1 MRYVTREDEL
11 DFSRLYNYVEQL
23 ADSISG
29 IVSTPSFNQFLL
41 ESCQL
46 LANSLDL
53 IHQGYFDAAF
63 YSVRQA
69 GEVILIG
76 TLFSNLEESERK
88 AKYEKWV
95 SLDRFP
101 SFSELSKMLRSKD
114 IEYRDLLEQMPEID
128 ELISKLNRRANKYI
142 HKQGHES
149 FYTKP
154 YEVVPE
160 SAKNIREDFSDYFT
174 TTVKVCAI
182 FRLAVDPFPIL
193 LSDPECEFRFPD
205 CMTLEFGQSF
215 IDNCLGNEFVKH
227 YIETDYYRNWVNA
240 IKSTFPQ
247 LKEATYNVSNLHYID
262 LSNIE
267 DILDELDKLS
277 LYEATAVLFT
287 ALFSEKVS
295 AIHITGMLDAFSNSA
310 RPSGGLYLSDMS
322 DYTGQLGGVNVPLAN
337 ICRLAS
343 FDTSIDHSTINSIIT
358 SFPIASDFVCVETDK
373 QLDGNEVEQGRK
385 AAEELGRLWRQIKV
399 GQCAMSDLKETSL
412 FKRIKQSVQVERNRA
427 YAGKNKTD
435 REHAPSDPPIEFLG
449 ERV

>member
-1 MRYVTREDEL
+1 MNFKDEYLNSQMFSWRHHPLRYVAREDEL
-11 DFSRLYNYVEQL
+11 VYSILYDYVDQL
-23 ADSISG
+23 ADSVSG
-29 IVSTPSFNQFLL
+29 LVSTPSFNQFLL

-114 IEYRDLLEQMPEID
+114 IEYRDLLEQMSEID
-128 ELISKLNRRANKYI
+128 ELISKLNKRANKSI
-142 HKQGHES
+142 HKQGHDF

-154 YEVVPE
+154 YEVVSE
-160 SAKNIREDFSDYFT
+160 SARHIREDFTDYFKT
-174 TTVKVCAI
+174 SVKVCSI

-193 LSDPECEFRFPD
+193 LNDPECEFRFHD

-215 IDNCLGNEFVKH
+215 IDNCLGNAFVER
-227 YIETDYYRNWVNA
+227 YIKTDYYRNWVNT

-262 LSNIE
+262 LSNIK
-267 DILDELDKLS
+267 DILDVLDKLT
-277 LYEATAVLFT
+277 LYEATAVLST
-287 ALFSEKVS
+287 ALFSEKVI
-295 AIHITGMLDAFSNSA
+295 AIHITGTLDAFSNSA
-310 RPSGGLYLSDMS
+310 RPSSGLYLSDMS
-322 DYTGQLGGVNVPLAN
+322 AYAEQLGGVNVPLAE

-343 FDTSIDHSTINSIIT
+343 LDTSHEFSPVSSFIT
-358 SFPIASDFVCVETDK
+358 TFSIASDSICVETDK
-373 QLDGNEVEQGRK
+373 LLDDTEVELGRN
-385 AAEELGRLWRQIKV
+385 AAEELGQLWKQIKT
-399 GQCAMSDLKETSL
+399 GQCSMSELEETEL
-412 FKRIKQSVQVERNRA
+412 FKWIKQNV
-427 YAGKNKTD
+427 
-435 REHAPSDPPIEFLG
+435 
-449 ERV
+449 

>member
-1 MRYVTREDEL
+1 MNFKDEYINSQMFSWRHHPLRYVAGEDEL
-11 DFSRLYNYVEQL
+11 AYSRLYGYVGQL
-23 ADSISG
+23 ASSVSG
-29 IVSTPSFNQFLL
+29 LVSTPSFNQFLL

-88 AKYEKWV
+88 AKYENWV

-128 ELISKLNRRANKYI
+128 ELISKLNKRANKYI

-160 SAKNIREDFSDYFT
+160 SAKHIREDFTDYFT

-193 LSDPECEFRFPD
+193 LSDPECEYRFPD
-205 CMTLEFGQSF
+205 CMTIEFGQYF
-215 IDNCLGNEFVKH
+215 IDNCLGSDFVEH
-227 YIETDYYRNWVNA
+227 YIKTDFYRNWVNA

-262 LSNIE
+262 LSNIK
-267 DILDELDKLS
+267 DILDELDELT

-287 ALFSEKVS
+287 ALFSEKVI
-295 AIHITGMLDAFSNSA
+295 AIHITGILDAFSNSA

-322 DYTGQLGGVNVPLAN
+322 DYAGQLGGVNVPLAD

-343 FDTSIDHSTINSIIT
+343 FDTSHEFSPVSSFIT
-358 SFPIASDFVCVETDK
+358 SFPIASDYVCVETDK
-373 QLDGNEVEQGRK
+373 LLDSNEVEQGRK
-385 AAEELGRLWRQIKV
+385 AAEELGQLWRQIKV
-399 GQCAMSDLKETSL
+399 GQCAMSEMKETVL
-412 FKRIKQSVQVERNRA
+412 FKWIKLNV
-427 YAGKNKTD
+427 
-435 REHAPSDPPIEFLG
+435 
-449 ERV
+449 

>member
-1 MRYVTREDEL
+1 MNFKDEYINSQMFSWKHHPLLYVAREDEL
-11 DFSRLYNYVEQL
+11 AYSILYDYVDQL
-23 ADSISG
+23 ADSVSG
-29 IVSTPSFNQFLL
+29 LVSTPSFNQFLL

-46 LANSLDL
+46 LASSLDL

-128 ELISKLNRRANKYI
+128 ELISKLNKRANKYI

-160 SAKNIREDFSDYFT
+160 SAKHIREDFTDYFT
-174 TTVKVCAI
+174 TTVKVCSV

-193 LSDPECEFRFPD
+193 LNDPECEFRFPD

-215 IDNCLGNEFVKH
+215 IDNCLGNDFVER
-227 YIETDYYRNWVNA
+227 YIKTDYYRNWVNA
-240 IKSTFPQ
+240 IMSTFPQ
-247 LKEATYNVSNLHYID
+247 LKEAKYKVSNLHYID
-262 LSNIE
+262 LSDIK
-267 DILDELDKLS
+267 DILDELDKLT
-277 LYEATAVLFT
+277 LYEETAVLFT
-287 ALFSEKVS
+287 ALFSEKVI
-295 AIHITGMLDAFSNSA
+295 AIHITGALDGFSNSA
-310 RPSGGLYLSDMS
+310 RPSSGLYLSDMS
-322 DYTGQLGGVNVPLAN
+322 VYAEQFGGVNVPLAE
-337 ICRLAS
+337 ISRLAS
-343 FDTSIDHSTINSIIT
+343 LDTSHEFSPVSSFIT
-358 SFPIASDFVCVETDK
+358 SFSIASDFVCIETDK
-373 QLDGNEVEQGRK
+373 LLDDNEVELGRN
-385 AAEELGRLWRQIKV
+385 AAEELGRLWSRIKT
-399 GQCAMSDLKETSL
+399 GQYAMSEL
-412 FKRIKQSVQVERNRA
+412 
-427 YAGKNKTD
+427 
-435 REHAPSDPPIEFLG
+435 
-449 ERV
+449 

>member
-1 MRYVTREDEL
+1 MNFKDEYINSQMFSWRHHPLLYVAREDEL
-11 DFSRLYNYVEQL
+11 AYSILYDYVDQL
-23 ADSISG
+23 ADSVSG
-29 IVSTPSFNQFLL
+29 LVSTPSFNQFLL

-46 LANSLDL
+46 LASSLDL

-128 ELISKLNRRANKYI
+128 ELISKLNKRANKYI

-160 SAKNIREDFSDYFT
+160 SAKHIREDFTDYFT
-174 TTVKVCAI
+174 TTVKVCSV

-193 LSDPECEFRFPD
+193 LNDPECEFRFPD

-215 IDNCLGNEFVKH
+215 IDNCLGNDFVER
-227 YIETDYYRNWVNA
+227 YIKTDYYRNWVNA
-240 IKSTFPQ
+240 IMSTFPQ
-247 LKEATYNVSNLHYID
+247 LKEATYKVSNLHYID
-262 LSNIE
+262 LSDIK
-267 DILDELDKLS
+267 DILDELDKLT

-287 ALFSEKVS
+287 ALFSEKVI
-295 AIHITGMLDAFSNSA
+295 AIHITGALDGFSNSA
-310 RPSGGLYLSDMS
+310 RPSSGLYLSDMS
-322 DYTGQLGGVNVPLAN
+322 VYAEQFGGVNVPLAE

-343 FDTSIDHSTINSIIT
+343 LDTSHEFSPVSSFIT
-358 SFPIASDFVCVETDK
+358 SFSIASDFVCIETDK
-373 QLDGNEVEQGRK
+373 LLDDNEVELGRN
-385 AAEELGRLWRQIKV
+385 AAEELSQFWKQIKT
-399 GQCAMSDLKETSL
+399 GQCSMSELEETKL
-412 FKRIKQSVQVERNRA
+412 FKWIKQNV
-427 YAGKNKTD
+427 
-435 REHAPSDPPIEFLG
+435 
-449 ERV
+449 

>member
-1 MRYVTREDEL
+1 MDNMNFNDQDVNGKLFSWRYHPQRYITKENVLDYYQLYSYVDE
-11 DFSRLYNYVEQL
+11 L

-29 IVSTPSFNQFLL
+29 MVETPSFNQFLL

-76 TLFSNLEESERK
+76 ALFTNLDNAERE
-88 AKYEKWV
+88 AKYKKWA
-95 SLDRFP
+95 SLESFP
-101 SFSELSKMLRSKD
+101 SFSKLSGMLREADS
-114 IEYRDLLEQMPEID
+114 EYRELLEQMPEID
-128 ELISKLNRRANKYI
+128 ELICKLNRRANKYI

-154 YEVVPE
+154 YGMAPE
-160 SAKNIREDFSDYFT
+160 SAGRIHEDFAEYFKAA
-174 TTVKVCAI
+174 VKVCAI
-182 FRLAVDPFPIL
+182 FRLAADPFPIL
-193 LSDPECEFRFPD
+193 RSDPECEYRFPD
-205 CMTLEFGQSF
+205 CITPEFSQSY
-215 IDNCLGNEFVKH
+215 IEECLGNEFVKH
-227 YIETDYYRNWVNA
+227 YIEIDYYRNWVNA

-267 DILDELDKLS
+267 DTLDELDKLT

-287 ALFSEKVS
+287 ALFSEKVI

-310 RPSGGLYLSDMS
+310 RLSNGLYLSDMS
-322 DYTGQLGGVNVPLAN
+322 DYAEQLGGVNVPLAD

-343 FDTSIDHSTINSIIT
+343 FDTSHEFSPVSSFIT
-358 SFPIASDFVCVETDK
+358 SFPIASDYVCVETDTL
-373 QLDGNEVEQGRK
+373 LDDNEVVLGQK
-385 AAEELGRLWRQIKV
+385 AAEELDWLWSRIKT
-399 GQCAMSDLKETSL
+399 GQCAMSELKETAL
-412 FKRIKQSVQVERNRA
+412 YKWIKQNV
-427 YAGKNKTD
+427 
-435 REHAPSDPPIEFLG
+435 
-449 ERV
+449 

>member
-1 MRYVTREDEL
+1 MRYMAREDDL
-11 DFSRLYNYVEQL
+11 NFSHLYNYVEQL

-29 IVSTPSFNQFLL
+29 IVSTPPFNQFLL

-69 GEVILIG
+69 GEIILVG

-128 ELISKLNRRANKYI
+128 ELISKLNKRANKYI

-160 SAKNIREDFSDYFT
+160 SAKHIREDFTDYFT

-205 CMTLEFGQSF
+205 FMTLEFGQSF

-247 LKEATYNVSNLHYID
+247 LKEATYNVSNLHYIV
-262 LSNIE
+262 LTNIE
-267 DILDELDKLS
+267 DILDELDKLT
-277 LYEATAVLFT
+277 LYDATAVLFT
-287 ALFSEKVS
+287 ALFSEKAI

-310 RPSGGLYLSDMS
+310 RPSSGLHLSDMS
-322 DYTGQLGGVNVPLAN
+322 DYASQLGGVNVPLAE
-337 ICRLAS
+337 ICHLAS
-343 FDTSIDHSTINSIIT
+343 LDTSHEFSPVSSFIT
-358 SFPIASDFVCVETDK
+358 SFSIESDFVCVETDK
-373 QLDGNEVEQGRK
+373 LLDGKEVELGRK
-385 AAEELGRLWRQIKV
+385 AADELDWLWSRIKA
-399 GQCAMSDLKETSL
+399 GQCAMFELKETSL
-412 FKRIKQSVQVERNRA
+412 FKWIKQSMQVEC
-427 YAGKNKTD
+427 
-435 REHAPSDPPIEFLG
+435 H
-449 ERV
+449 RV

>member
-1 MRYVTREDEL
+1 MFSWRHHPLRYMAREDDL
-11 DFSRLYNYVEQL
+11 NFSHLYNYVEQL
-23 ADSISG
+23 ENSISG
-29 IVSTPSFNQFLL
+29 IVSTPPFNQFLL

-69 GEVILIG
+69 GEIILVG

-95 SLDRFP
+95 LLDRFP

-128 ELISKLNRRANKYI
+128 ELISKLNKRANKYI
-142 HKQGHES
+142 QKQGHES

-160 SAKNIREDFSDYFT
+160 SAKHIREDFTDYFT

-205 CMTLEFGQSF
+205 CMTLEFGQYF
-215 IDNCLGNEFVKH
+215 IDNCLGSDFVEH
-227 YIETDYYRNWVNA
+227 YIKTDFYRNWVNA

-247 LKEATYNVSNLHYID
+247 LKEATYNVSNVHYID

-267 DILDELDKLS
+267 DILDELDKLT
-277 LYEATAVLFT
+277 LYEAAAVLFT
-287 ALFSEKVS
+287 ALFSEKVI

-310 RPSGGLYLSDMS
+310 RPSSGLYLSDMS
-322 DYTGQLGGVNVPLAN
+322 AYAEQLGGVNVPLAE
-337 ICRLAS
+337 ICHLAS
-343 FDTSIDHSTINSIIT
+343 LDTSHELSPVSSFIT
-358 SFPIASDFVCVETDK
+358 SFSFASDFICVETDTIF
-373 QLDGNEVEQGRK
+373 DDDEVELGRK
-385 AAEELGRLWRQIKV
+385 AAEELDWLWSRIKT
-399 GQCAMSDLKETSL
+399 GQCAMFELKETKL
-412 FKRIKQSVQVERNRA
+412 FKRIKQNV
-427 YAGKNKTD
+427 
-435 REHAPSDPPIEFLG
+435 
-449 ERV
+449 

>member
-1 MRYVTREDEL
+1 MAREDEL
-11 DFSRLYNYVEQL
+11 AYSRLYDYVEQL
-23 ADSISG
+23 ADSVSG
-29 IVSTPSFNQFLL
+29 LVSTPSFNQFLL

-101 SFSELSKMLRSKD
+101 SFSKLSKMLRSKD
-114 IEYRDLLEQMPEID
+114 IEYRDLLEQMPEIN
-128 ELISKLNRRANKYI
+128 ELISKLNKRANKYI

-154 YEVVPE
+154 YEVVSE
-160 SAKNIREDFSDYFT
+160 SAKHIREDFTDYFK
-174 TTVKVCAI
+174 TTVKVCAF

-227 YIETDYYRNWVNA
+227 YIETDYCRNWVNA
-240 IKSTFPQ
+240 IKSIFPQ
-247 LKEATYNVSNLHYID
+247 LKEATYHVSNLHYID

-287 ALFSEKVS
+287 ALFSEKVI
-295 AIHITGMLDAFSNSA
+295 AIHTTGMLDAFSNSE
-310 RPSGGLYLSDMS
+310 RPSSGLYLSDMS
-322 DYTGQLGGVNVPLAN
+322 AYAEQLGGANVPLAE
-337 ICRLAS
+337 ICHLAS
-343 FDTSIDHSTINSIIT
+343 LDTSHEYSPVSSFIT
-358 SFPIASDFVCVETDK
+358 SFSIASDFICVETDEL
-373 QLDGNEVEQGRK
+373 LDGKEVELGQK
-385 AAEELGRLWRQIKV
+385 AAEALGRLWSRIKT
-399 GQCAMSDLKETSL
+399 GQCAMFELKETAL
-412 FKRIKQSVQVERNRA
+412 FKRIKQSLQAEC
-427 YAGKNKTD
+427 
-435 REHAPSDPPIEFLG
+435 H
-449 ERV
+449 RV

>member
-1 MRYVTREDEL
+1 MNFNDENVNGKLFSWRFHPQRYITKENALDYYHLYSYVDE
-11 DFSRLYNYVEQL
+11 L

-29 IVSTPSFNQFLL
+29 IVETPSFNQFLL

-76 TLFSNLEESERK
+76 ALFSNLEKSERK

-101 SFSELSKMLRSKD
+101 SFSKLSKMLRSKD

-128 ELISKLNRRANKYI
+128 ELISKLNKRANKYI
-142 HKQGHES
+142 HKQSHES

-160 SAKNIREDFSDYFT
+160 SAKHIREDFTDYFT

-193 LSDPECEFRFPD
+193 LSNPECEFRFPD

-262 LSNIE
+262 LSHIE
-267 DILDELDKLS
+267 DILDELDKLT
-277 LYEATAVLFT
+277 LYEATACF
-287 ALFSEKVS
+287 
-295 AIHITGMLDAFSNSA
+295 IYG
-310 RPSGGLYLSDMS
+310 
-322 DYTGQLGGVNVPLAN
+322 
-337 ICRLAS
+337 
-343 FDTSIDHSTINSIIT
+343 TI
-358 SFPIASDFVCVETDK
+358 
-373 QLDGNEVEQGRK
+373 LR
-385 AAEELGRLWRQIKV
+385 
-399 GQCAMSDLKETSL
+399 
-412 FKRIKQSVQVERNRA
+412 ER
-427 YAGKNKTD
+427 
-435 REHAPSDPPIEFLG
+435 
-449 ERV
+449 

>member
-1 MRYVTREDEL
+1 MNFKDEYINSQMFSWRHHPLRHVAREDEL
-11 DFSRLYNYVEQL
+11 DYSLLYGYVDQL
-23 ADSISG
+23 ADSLSG
-29 IVSTPSFNQFLL
+29 LVSTPSFNQFLL

-114 IEYRDLLEQMPEID
+114 IEYRDLLEHMPEID
-128 ELISKLNRRANKYI
+128 ELISKLNKRANKYI

-154 YEVVPE
+154 YEVVSE
-160 SAKNIREDFSDYFT
+160 SARHIREDFTDYFK
-174 TTVKVCAI
+174 TTVKVCSI

-193 LSDPECEFRFPD
+193 LNDPECEYRFPD
-205 CMTLEFGQSF
+205 CMTIEFGQSF
-215 IDNCLGNEFVKH
+215 IDNCLGNDFVEH

-262 LSNIE
+262 LSNIK
-267 DILDELDKLS
+267 DILDELDKLT

-287 ALFSEKVS
+287 ALFSEKVI
-295 AIHITGMLDAFSNSA
+295 AIHTTGTLDAFSNSA
-310 RPSGGLYLSDMS
+310 RPSSGLYLSDMS
-322 DYTGQLGGVNVPLAN
+322 AYAEQLGGVNVPLAE

-343 FDTSIDHSTINSIIT
+343 LDTSHEFSPVSSFIT
-358 SFPIASDFVCVETDK
+358 TFSIASDSIFVETDK
-373 QLDGNEVEQGRK
+373 LLDDNEVELGRN
-385 AAEELGRLWRQIKV
+385 AAEELGQLWKQIKT
-399 GQCAMSDLKETSL
+399 GQCSMSELEETEL
-412 FKRIKQSVQVERNRA
+412 FKWIKQNV
-427 YAGKNKTD
+427 
-435 REHAPSDPPIEFLG
+435 
-449 ERV
+449 

>member
-1 MRYVTREDEL
+1 MNFKDEYINSQMFSWRHHPLQYVAGEDEL
-11 DFSRLYNYVEQL
+11 AYSRLYGYVGQL
-23 ADSISG
+23 AGSVSG
-29 IVSTPSFNQFLL
+29 LVSTPSFNQFLL

-46 LANSLDL
+46 LANSLDI

-88 AKYEKWV
+88 AKYEKWI

-128 ELISKLNRRANKYI
+128 ELISKLNKRANKYI

-160 SAKNIREDFSDYFT
+160 SANHIREDFTDYFT
-174 TTVKVCAI
+174 TAVKVCAI

-193 LSDPECEFRFPD
+193 LSDPECEFRFSD

-215 IDNCLGNEFVKH
+215 IDNCLGNDFVER
-227 YIETDYYRNWVNA
+227 YIKTDYYRNWVNA

-247 LKEATYNVSNLHYID
+247 LKEATYNVSNLHHID
-262 LSNIE
+262 LSNIK
-267 DILDELDKLS
+267 DILDELDKLT

-287 ALFSEKVS
+287 ALFSEKVI
-295 AIHITGMLDAFSNSA
+295 AIHITGMLDAFSNSE
-310 RPSGGLYLSDMS
+310 RPSSGLHLTDMS
-322 DYTGQLGGVNVPLAN
+322 AYAEQLGGANVPLAET
-337 ICRLAS
+337 CHLAS
-343 FDTSIDHSTINSIIT
+343 LDTSHEYSPVSSFIT
-358 SFPIASDFVCVETDK
+358 SFSIASDFVCIETDK
-373 QLDGNEVEQGRK
+373 LLDDNEVELGRK
-385 AAEELGRLWRQIKV
+385 AAEELDWLWSRIKT
-399 GQCAMSDLKETSL
+399 GQCAMFELKETAL
-412 FKRIKQSVQVERNRA
+412 FKRIKQNV
-427 YAGKNKTD
+427 
-435 REHAPSDPPIEFLG
+435 
-449 ERV
+449 

>member
-1 MRYVTREDEL
+1 MRYMAREDDL
-11 DFSRLYNYVEQL
+11 NFSHLYSYVEQL

-29 IVSTPSFNQFLL
+29 IVSTPPFNQFLL

-69 GEVILIG
+69 GEIILVG

-128 ELISKLNRRANKYI
+128 ELISKLNKRANKYI

-160 SAKNIREDFSDYFT
+160 SAKHIREDFTDYFT

-205 CMTLEFGQSF
+205 FMTLEFGQSF

-247 LKEATYNVSNLHYID
+247 LKEATYNVSNLHYIV
-262 LSNIE
+262 LTNIE
-267 DILDELDKLS
+267 DILDELDKLT
-277 LYEATAVLFT
+277 LYDATAVLFT
-287 ALFSEKVS
+287 ALFSEKVI

-310 RPSGGLYLSDMS
+310 RPSSGLHLSDMS
-322 DYTGQLGGVNVPLAN
+322 DYASQLGGVNVPLAE
-337 ICRLAS
+337 ICHLAS
-343 FDTSIDHSTINSIIT
+343 LDTSHEFSPVSSFIT
-358 SFPIASDFVCVETDK
+358 SFSIESDFVCVETDK
-373 QLDGNEVEQGRK
+373 LLDGKEVELGRK
-385 AAEELGRLWRQIKV
+385 AADELDWLWSRIKA
-399 GQCAMSDLKETSL
+399 GQCAMFELKETSL
-412 FKRIKQSVQVERNRA
+412 FKWIKQSMQVEC
-427 YAGKNKTD
+427 
-435 REHAPSDPPIEFLG
+435 H
-449 ERV
+449 RV

>member
-1 MRYVTREDEL
+1 MNFKDEYINSQMSSWRHHPLRYVAREDEL
-11 DFSRLYNYVEQL
+11 AYSRLYGYVGQL
-23 ADSISG
+23 ADSVSG
-29 IVSTPSFNQFLL
+29 LVSTPSFNQFLL

-69 GEVILIG
+69 GEIILVG

-128 ELISKLNRRANKYI
+128 ELISKLNKRANKYI

-160 SAKNIREDFSDYFT
+160 SAKHIREDFTDYFT

-182 FRLAVDPFPIL
+182 FRLAVDPFPLL
-193 LSDPECEFRFPD
+193 LSDPECEYRFPD
-205 CMTLEFGQSF
+205 CMTIEFGQYF
-215 IDNCLGNEFVKH
+215 IDNCLGSDFVEH
-227 YIETDYYRNWVNA
+227 YIKTDFYRNWMNA

-247 LKEATYNVSNLHYID
+247 LKEATYYVSNLHYID
-262 LSNIE
+262 LSNIK
-267 DILDELDKLS
+267 DILDELDKLT

-287 ALFSEKVS
+287 ALFSEKVI

-310 RPSGGLYLSDMS
+310 RPSSGLYLSDMS
-322 DYTGQLGGVNVPLAN
+322 DYAEQLGGVNVPLAE
-337 ICRLAS
+337 ICHLARL
-343 FDTSIDHSTINSIIT
+343 DTSHEFSPVSSFFT
-358 SFPIASDFVCVETDK
+358 SFSIASDFVCVETDK
-373 QLDGNEVEQGRK
+373 LLDDNEVELGRK
-385 AAEELGRLWRQIKV
+385 AAEELDWLWSRIKTV
-399 GQCAMSDLKETSL
+399 QCAMFELKETSL
-412 FKRIKQSVQVERNRA
+412 FKWIKQNV
-427 YAGKNKTD
+427 
-435 REHAPSDPPIEFLG
+435 
-449 ERV
+449 

>member
-1 MRYVTREDEL
+1 MFSWRHHPLRYVAREDEL
-11 DFSRLYNYVEQL
+11 AYGCLYDYVEQL
-23 ADSISG
+23 ADSVSG
-29 IVSTPSFNQFLL
+29 LVSTPSFNQFLL

-63 YSVRQA
+63 YSIRQA

-95 SLDRFP
+95 SLDKFP
-101 SFSELSKMLRSKD
+101 SFSDLSKMLRSKD
-114 IEYRDLLEQMPEID
+114 IEYRDLLKQMPEID
-128 ELISKLNRRANKYI
+128 ELISKLNKRANKYI

-160 SAKNIREDFSDYFT
+160 SAKHIRENFTDYFT
-174 TTVKVCAI
+174 STVKVYAI

-215 IDNCLGNEFVKH
+215 IDNCLGNEFIKH
-227 YIETDYYRNWVNA
+227 YIETDYYRNWVKA
-240 IKSTFPQ
+240 IKSIFPQ
-247 LKEATYNVSNLHYID
+247 LKEATYNVSNVHYID
-262 LSNIE
+262 LSNME
-267 DILDELDKLS
+267 DILDELDKIT

-287 ALFSEKVS
+287 ALFSEKVI

-310 RPSGGLYLSDMS
+310 RPSSGLYLSDMS
-322 DYTGQLGGVNVPLAN
+322 DYASQLGGVNVSLAE
-337 ICRLAS
+337 ICHLAS
-343 FDTSIDHSTINSIIT
+343 LDTSHEYSPVSSFIT
-358 SFPIASDFVCVETDK
+358 SFSIASDCICAESDGL
-373 QLDGNEVEQGRK
+373 LDGKEVELGRK
-385 AAEELGRLWRQIKV
+385 AAEELGQLWRQIKV
-399 GQCAMSDLKETSL
+399 GQCVMSELKDTVL
-412 FKRIKQSVQVERNRA
+412 FNRIKQR
-427 YAGKNKTD
+427 
-435 REHAPSDPPIEFLG
+435 L
-449 ERV
+449 

>member
-1 MRYVTREDEL
+1 MDIMNFNDEDVNGQLFSWRYHPQRYITKENALDYYQLYSYVDEL
-11 DFSRLYNYVEQL
+11 
-23 ADSISG
+23 ADTISG
-29 IVSTPSFNQFLL
+29 MVETPSFNQFLL

-69 GEVILIG
+69 GEIILVG

-128 ELISKLNRRANKYI
+128 ELISKLNKRANKYI

-160 SAKNIREDFSDYFT
+160 SAKHIREDFTDYFT

-193 LSDPECEFRFPD
+193 LSDPECEYRFPD
-205 CMTLEFGQSF
+205 CMTIEFGQYF
-215 IDNCLGNEFVKH
+215 IDNCLGSDFVEH
-227 YIETDYYRNWVNA
+227 YIKTDFYRNWVNA

-247 LKEATYNVSNLHYID
+247 LKEATYYVSNLHYID
-262 LSNIE
+262 LSNIK
-267 DILDELDKLS
+267 DILDELDKLT

-287 ALFSEKVS
+287 ALFSEKVI

-310 RPSGGLYLSDMS
+310 RPSSGLYLSDMS
-322 DYTGQLGGVNVPLAN
+322 DYAEQLGGVNVPLAE
-337 ICRLAS
+337 ICHLARL
-343 FDTSIDHSTINSIIT
+343 DTSHEFSPVSSFIT
-358 SFPIASDFVCVETDK
+358 SFSIASDFVCVESDK
-373 QLDGNEVEQGRK
+373 LLDDNEVELGRK
-385 AAEELGRLWRQIKV
+385 AAEEPGQLWKQIKT
-399 GQCAMSDLKETSL
+399 GQCSMSELEETEL
-412 FKRIKQSVQVERNRA
+412 FKWIKQNV
-427 YAGKNKTD
+427 
-435 REHAPSDPPIEFLG
+435 
-449 ERV
+449 

>member
-1 MRYVTREDEL
+1 MRYMAREDDL
-11 DFSRLYNYVEQL
+11 NFSHLYNYVEQL

-29 IVSTPSFNQFLL
+29 IVSTPPFNQFLL

-69 GEVILIG
+69 GEIILVG

-128 ELISKLNRRANKYI
+128 ELISKLNKRANKYI

-160 SAKNIREDFSDYFT
+160 SAKHIREDFTDYFT

-182 FRLAVDPFPIL
+182 FRLAVDSFPIL

-227 YIETDYYRNWVNA
+227 YIETNYYRNWVNA

-247 LKEATYNVSNLHYID
+247 LKEATYNVSNVHYID
-262 LSNIE
+262 LSSIE
-267 DILDELDKLS
+267 GILDELDKLT
-277 LYEATAVLFT
+277 LYGATAVLFT
-287 ALFSEKVS
+287 ALFSEKVI

-310 RPSGGLYLSDMS
+310 RPSSGLYLSDMS
-322 DYTGQLGGVNVPLAN
+322 DYASQLGGVNVPLAE
-337 ICRLAS
+337 ICHLAS
-343 FDTSIDHSTINSIIT
+343 LDISHEFSPVSSFIT
-358 SFPIASDFVCVETDK
+358 SFSIASDFVCVETAK
-373 QLDGNEVEQGRK
+373 LLDDNEVELGRK
-385 AAEELGRLWRQIKV
+385 AADELDWLWSRIKT
-399 GQCAMSDLKETSL
+399 GQCTMFELKETEL
-412 FKRIKQSVQVERNRA
+412 FKWIKQSMQVEC
-427 YAGKNKTD
+427 
-435 REHAPSDPPIEFLG
+435 H
-449 ERV
+449 RV

>member
-1 MRYVTREDEL
+1 MFSWRHHPLRYMAREDDL
-11 DFSRLYNYVEQL
+11 NFSHLYNYVEQL
-23 ADSISG
+23 ENSISG
-29 IVSTPSFNQFLL
+29 IVSTPPFNQFLL

-46 LANSLDL
+46 LTNSLDL

-69 GEVILIG
+69 GEIILVG

-95 SLDRFP
+95 LLDRFP

-128 ELISKLNRRANKYI
+128 ELISKLNKRANKYI
-142 HKQGHES
+142 QKQGHES

-154 YEVVPE
+154 YEVFPE
-160 SAKNIREDFSDYFT
+160 SAKHIREDFTDYFT

-205 CMTLEFGQSF
+205 CMTLEFGQYF
-215 IDNCLGNEFVKH
+215 IDNCLGSDFVEH
-227 YIETDYYRNWVNA
+227 YIKTDFYRNWVNA

-247 LKEATYNVSNLHYID
+247 LKEATYNVSNVHYID

-267 DILDELDKLS
+267 DILDELDKLT
-277 LYEATAVLFT
+277 LYEAAAVLFT
-287 ALFSEKVS
+287 ALFSEKVI

-310 RPSGGLYLSDMS
+310 RPSSRLYLSDMS
-322 DYTGQLGGVNVPLAN
+322 AYAEQLGGVNVPLAE
-337 ICRLAS
+337 ICHLAS
-343 FDTSIDHSTINSIIT
+343 LDTSHELSPVSSFIT
-358 SFPIASDFVCVETDK
+358 SFSFASDFICVETDTIF
-373 QLDGNEVEQGRK
+373 DDDEVELGRK
-385 AAEELGRLWRQIKV
+385 AAEELDWLWSRIKT
-399 GQCAMSDLKETSL
+399 GQCAMFELKETKL
-412 FKRIKQSVQVERNRA
+412 FKRIKQNV
-427 YAGKNKTD
+427 
-435 REHAPSDPPIEFLG
+435 
-449 ERV
+449 

>member
-1 MRYVTREDEL
+1 MNFKDEYINSQMFSWKYHPLRHVAMEDEL
-11 DFSRLYNYVEQL
+11 AYSLLYGYVDQL
-23 ADSISG
+23 ADSVSG
-29 IVSTPSFNQFLL
+29 LVSTPSFNQFLL

-128 ELISKLNRRANKYI
+128 ELISKLNKRANKYI
-142 HKQGHES
+142 HKQGHDS

-154 YEVVPE
+154 YEVVSE
-160 SAKNIREDFSDYFT
+160 SARHIREDFTDYFK

-193 LSDPECEFRFPD
+193 LNDPECEFRFPD

-215 IDNCLGNEFVKH
+215 IENCLGSDFVEH

-267 DILDELDKLS
+267 VILDEIDKLT

-287 ALFSEKVS
+287 VLFTEKVS

-310 RPSGGLYLSDMS
+310 RPSSGLYLSDMS
-322 DYTGQLGGVNVPLAN
+322 V
-337 ICRLAS
+337 
-343 FDTSIDHSTINSIIT
+343 
-358 SFPIASDFVCVETDK
+358 
-373 QLDGNEVEQGRK
+373 
-385 AAEELGRLWRQIKV
+385 
-399 GQCAMSDLKETSL
+399 
-412 FKRIKQSVQVERNRA
+412 
-427 YAGKNKTD
+427 
-435 REHAPSDPPIEFLG
+435 
-449 ERV
+449 

>member
-1 MRYVTREDEL
+1 MNFKDECINSQMFSWRHHPLRYVAREDEL
-11 DFSRLYNYVEQL
+11 AYGILYDYVDQL
-23 ADSISG
+23 ADSVSG
-29 IVSTPSFNQFLL
+29 LVSTPSFNQFLL
-41 ESCQL
+41 ESCRL

-114 IEYRDLLEQMPEID
+114 IEYRDLLEQMPEIN
-128 ELISKLNRRANKYI
+128 ELISKLNQRANKYI

-154 YEVVPE
+154 YEVVSE
-160 SAKNIREDFSDYFT
+160 GARHIREDFTDYFK
-174 TTVKVCAI
+174 TTVKVCSI

-193 LSDPECEFRFPD
+193 LNDPECEFRFPD
-205 CMTLEFGQSF
+205 CMTFEFGQSF
-215 IDNCLGNEFVKH
+215 INNCLGNDFVER
-227 YIETDYYRNWVNA
+227 YIKTDYYRNWVNA

-247 LKEATYNVSNLHYID
+247 LKEATYSVSNLHYID
-262 LSNIE
+262 LSNIK
-267 DILDELDKLS
+267 DILDELDKLT

-287 ALFSEKVS
+287 ALFSEKVI
-295 AIHITGMLDAFSNSA
+295 AIHITGTLDAFGNSA
-310 RPSGGLYLSDMS
+310 RPSSGLYLSDMS
-322 DYTGQLGGVNVPLAN
+322 AYAEQLGRVNVPLAE

-343 FDTSIDHSTINSIIT
+343 LDTSHEFSPVSSFIT
-358 SFPIASDFVCVETDK
+358 SFSAASDSICIETDK
-373 QLDGNEVEQGRK
+373 LLDDNEVELGRN
-385 AAEELGRLWRQIKV
+385 AAEEVGQLWKQIKT
-399 GQCAMSDLKETSL
+399 GQCSMSELKETEL
-412 FKRIKQSVQVERNRA
+412 FKRIKQNV
-427 YAGKNKTD
+427 
-435 REHAPSDPPIEFLG
+435 
-449 ERV
+449 

>member
-1 MRYVTREDEL
+1 MNFNDEDLSGRLFNWRYHPLRYVAREDEL
-11 DFSRLYNYVEQL
+11 AYSRLYGYVEQL
-23 ADSISG
+23 AGSVSG
-29 IVSTPSFNQFLL
+29 LLSTPSFNQFLL

-76 TLFSNLEESERK
+76 TLFSNLEESERV
-88 AKYEKWV
+88 AEYEKWA

-101 SFSELSKMLRSKD
+101 SFSKLSKMLYSKD
-114 IEYRDLLEQMPEID
+114 IEYRELLEQMPEID
-128 ELISKLNRRANKYI
+128 ELIRELNKKANKYI

-154 YEVVPE
+154 YEMAPE
-160 SAKNIREDFSDYFT
+160 NSKLIREDFTEYFKA
-174 TTVKVCAI
+174 TVKVCAI

-193 LSDPECEFRFPD
+193 LSDPECEYRFPD

-215 IDNCLGNEFVKH
+215 IDNCLGSDFVEH
-227 YIETDYYRNWVNA
+227 YIKTDYYRNWVNA

-247 LKEATYNVSNLHYID
+247 LKEATYNVSNLHYIN
-262 LSNIE
+262 LSHIE
-267 DILDELDKLS
+267 DILDELDKLT

-287 ALFSEKVS
+287 ALFSEKGS

-322 DYTGQLGGVNVPLAN
+322 DYAGQLGGVNVPLAD

-343 FDTSIDHSTINSIIT
+343 FDTSHEFSPVSSFIT
-358 SFPIASDFVCVETDK
+358 SFPIASDYVCVETDK
-373 QLDGNEVEQGRK
+373 LLDSNEVEQGRK
-385 AAEELGRLWRQIKV
+385 AAEELGQLWRQIKV
-399 GQCAMSDLKETSL
+399 GQCAMSELKETVL
-412 FKRIKQSVQVERNRA
+412 FKWIKLNA
-427 YAGKNKTD
+427 
-435 REHAPSDPPIEFLG
+435 
-449 ERV
+449 